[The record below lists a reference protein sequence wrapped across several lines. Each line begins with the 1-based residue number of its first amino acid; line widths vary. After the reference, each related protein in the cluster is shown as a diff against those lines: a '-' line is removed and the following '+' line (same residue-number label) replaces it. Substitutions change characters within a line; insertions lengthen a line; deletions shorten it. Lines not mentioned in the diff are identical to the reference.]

1 MESPIAKNVTD
12 NQKKSRQNK
21 KICRELEKEVA
32 SSPQKSRE
40 AKKRSRESKK
50 KARGQKKSRCPFQ
63 ATVAGSLIEHIRAR
77 NMAMASDG
85 MTERRRQEESETEEK
100 EQEAIRQTFHVQ
112 RNNFI

>member
-63 ATVAGSLIEHIRAR
+63 ATVVFTVYWLTTKIIIIIKL
-77 NMAMASDG
+77 
-85 MTERRRQEESETEEK
+85 QK
-100 EQEAIRQTFHVQ
+100 
-112 RNNFI
+112 